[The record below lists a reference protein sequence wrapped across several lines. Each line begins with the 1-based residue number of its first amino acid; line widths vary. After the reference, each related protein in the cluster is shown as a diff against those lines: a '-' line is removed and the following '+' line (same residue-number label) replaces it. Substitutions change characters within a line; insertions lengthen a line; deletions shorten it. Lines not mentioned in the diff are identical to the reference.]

1 MIVHAGEVP
10 TEEGFAQT
18 LDQTDPL
25 AGFRDEFVLPLGE
38 DGLPLVYF
46 LGNSLGP
53 MPKAARALVEEELDN
68 WAKLAIDAHFR
79 ARVPWVDYQEAVKEG
94 MGRVVG
100 AHPNEVV
107 AMNTLTVNIHFML
120 ASFYQPTARR
130 FKIVMEDRAF
140 PSDRYAVAS
149 QLRLRG
155 IDPSSA
161 IVVAKPRTGESTIR
175 TDDLLDL
182 IRDQGDALALVFLGG
197 VNYNTGQFF
206 DLSAIAEAGRNTGAV
221 VGYDLAH
228 AAGNVPLALHDW
240 GVDFAVWCTYKY
252 MNAGPGS
259 IAGAFVHSRHGSD
272 PTVPRLAGWWG
283 NEADTR
289 FLMGPSFVPESGAEG
304 WQVSNP
310 PILSLAPLRAALE
323 QFDRAGMTALRSKS
337 ESLTGYLAALLAAIP
352 SNPLRQL
359 TPDDPAARGCQLSL
373 HYPGRGRWLHDRLR
387 TEGIVA
393 DYREPDIVRVAPAP
407 LFNTHHEVWRAAAA
421 IRRAVTADGTGGA

>member
-1 MIVHAGEVP
+1 MTVPAAGVSI
-10 TEEGFAQT
+10 EEGFAKV
-18 LDQTDPL
+18 LDQADPL
-25 AGFRDEFVLPLGE
+25 AGFREEFVLPLGE
-38 DGLPLVYF
+38 DGSPLVYF

-53 MPKAARALVEEELDN
+53 MPKVSKALVDEELDN
-68 WAKLAIDAHFR
+68 WATMGIDAHFR
-79 ARVPWVDYQEAVKEG
+79 ARVPWAEYQETIRGSMA
-94 MGRVVG
+94 RVVG
-100 AHPNEVV
+100 AEPLEVV

-120 ASFYQPTARR
+120 ASFYQPTATRY
-130 FKIVMEDRAF
+130 KILMEDRAF

-149 QLRLRG
+149 HLRLRG
-155 IDPSSA
+155 ADPSAA
-161 IVVAKPRTGESTIR
+161 IVVAKPRTGESAIR

-182 IRDQGDALALVFLGG
+182 IREEGEHLALVFLGG

-206 DLSAIAEAGRNTGAV
+206 DLGAIADAGRKAGAV

-228 AAGNVPLALHDW
+228 AAGNVPLSLHDW

-259 IAGAFVHSRHGSD
+259 IARAFVHSRHGND

-283 NEADTR
+283 NEAETR
-289 FLMGPSFVPESGAEG
+289 FVMGPSFVPETGAEG

-310 PILSLAPLRAALE
+310 PILSLAPLRTALE

-352 SNPLRQL
+352 SSPLQQL

-387 TEGIVA
+387 AEGIVG
-393 DYREPDIVRVAPAP
+393 DYREPDIFRVAPAP
-407 LFNTHHEVWRAAAA
+407 LFNTHHEVWRAADA
-421 IRRAVTADGTGGA
+421 IRRAVAEEGA